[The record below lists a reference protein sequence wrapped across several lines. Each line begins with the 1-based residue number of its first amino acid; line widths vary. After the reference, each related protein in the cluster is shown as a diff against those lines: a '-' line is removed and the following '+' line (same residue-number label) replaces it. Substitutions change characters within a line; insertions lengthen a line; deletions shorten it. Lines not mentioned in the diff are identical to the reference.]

1 MPLLDEIDDMVSGR
15 GETAGLRITAQYRSV
30 GGPNSKVNPPR
41 YMTDDAKMPYIIEKR
56 FDAAGQE
63 AEAVLL
69 DSIQAQANRA
79 EEALLELA
87 DSGRVDLPWLQLE
100 MDVDGWHVRLTSL
113 DAPHRSRDA
122 YFRDSLSAGTKFEE
136 TEIGRTLRRAD
147 IHALRPYFEHSP
159 ADLVF
164 GFWDSQRGGRQTRL
178 ARSYV
183 SELIGWHPQA
193 GSRAAGRFDPLVNM
207 KADASRVER
216 GRDGS
221 WELNE
226 KGKSRLS
233 EVNLGM
239 VPPAASVSGVSVRA
253 IQRLAYLNGIG
264 LARLGFAES
273 SGQASDHEVN
283 VSARATLAALAI
295 VADRAAFAGAGVFL
309 RSGCDLVLEGEELT
323 LVRRGGEETPVN
335 ITLDEAIATF
345 EAALARA
352 RSLGLGW
359 RSGALPLTPQPNLA
373 ALIEQAYLRASAEEG

>member
-1 MPLLDEIDDMVSGR
+1 
-15 GETAGLRITAQYRSV
+15 
-30 GGPNSKVNPPR
+30 
-41 YMTDDAKMPYIIEKR
+41 
-56 FDAAGQE
+56 
-63 AEAVLL
+63 
-69 DSIQAQANRA
+69 
-79 EEALLELA
+79 
-87 DSGRVDLPWLQLE
+87 
-100 MDVDGWHVRLTSL
+100 
-113 DAPHRSRDA
+113 
-122 YFRDSLSAGTKFEE
+122 
-136 TEIGRTLRRAD
+136 
-147 IHALRPYFEHSP
+147 
-159 ADLVF
+159 
-164 GFWDSQRGGRQTRL
+164 
-178 ARSYV
+178 
-183 SELIGWHPQA
+183 
-193 GSRAAGRFDPLVNM
+193 M

-295 VADRAAFAGAGVFL
+295 VADRAAFAGAGVFM